1 MRNFVILNAIK
12 RSMVMFIGRET
23 ALDQL
28 NALLQKQTASLVTC
42 RGRRRI
48 GKSTLIEVFA
58 ERSKSR
64 FIKLEGR
71 RPEKGLTNNDE
82 LATFAKQLANQTSIE
97 STPPSNWL
105 DAFRRIDSQ
114 INDSERTVVLLDEVS
129 WMAYYDKSFAS
140 DLKMAWDN
148 LFKKHK
154 KLIFVVCG
162 SVSTWIRENIV
173 DNGAFLGRRSLDIV
187 LKELP
192 ISDCVKFWG
201 KSASRIDE
209 REIID
214 VLSVTGGVPR
224 YLEEINPSLSAFE
237 NIRRLCFMPNSI
249 LRTDFDEMFNDVI
262 SKEQDFS
269 AQVLRSL
276 ADGSK
281 TGTEIS
287 KMLRVDKGG
296 RVSAALRRLEEAGL
310 VSSDVSINPETGKPS
325 REIRFRLRDNYSRF
339 YIKYIEPMKRII
351 DDGAFD
357 CVSLEAL
364 EGIETVLGLAFEN
377 LVVNNYRE
385 LIPLI
390 NLKGTLVTSA
400 APYRRVG
407 GNKKGCQID
416 LLIQT
421 RRTICVVE
429 IKRRQ
434 EIGREIIN
442 EVDNKIRAI
451 ERPSGVS
458 ARAALV
464 YLGHLSPVVEADGY
478 FDSIIHFRKVL
489 GLS

>member
-12 RSMVMFIGRET
+12 RSMVMFIGREN

-201 KSASRIDE
+201 KAASRIDE

-269 AQVLRSL
+269 AQVLRCL

-287 KMLRVDKGG
+287 KILRVDKGG

-310 VSSDVSINPETGKPS
+310 VSSDVSIKPETGKPS